1 MMDDFKKIN
10 QWMYDC
16 MMDKIMGRKIID
28 EFFFLKYQ
36 IWGLK
41 MKSETMVTH
50 SSIVQASNISRHCN
64 FLGCYPQ
71 GSVVKFVGE
80 T

>member
-1 MMDDFKKIN
+1 M
-10 QWMYDC
+10 
-16 MMDKIMGRKIID
+16 
-28 EFFFLKYQ
+28 
-36 IWGLK
+36 WGLK

-50 SSIVQASNISRHCN
+50 SSIVQASNISKHCN

-71 GSVVKFVGE
+71 GSVVKFVDE